1 MERVLD
7 RGSTVADQ
15 QQGQKSRAQATRK
28 GSGPRDTQ
36 AVRKNSGSRGQ
47 QASATAA
54 RGPGAGGNGAG
65 RGRAQAGRQNGAA
78 AGRQAGTTA
87 GRQGRGPDARRT
99 SAEVAAARGPWTPR
113 WLPFAAL
120 GLSVIGL
127 GLGIYL
133 TIAHLVGTQILA
145 CSNNPHALIDCA
157 AVTTSPESKLF
168 GIFPVAELGLG
179 FFFAMTLLNLPWAWR
194 PTWSWLPKRLTA
206 TRPDLPSKL
215 PVLAWRL
222 RFAGIIVGIL
232 FILYLVYTELI
243 TLRQICLFCTYT
255 HITTFLLFVLLVIQA
270 AYWGD
275 PSKATGAPAARQAA
289 R

>member
-1 MERVLD
+1 MARVLD

-15 QQGQKSRAQATRK
+15 QQSQNRRAQSTRQGSGQRTNQATRK
-28 GSGPRDTQ
+28 GSG
-36 AVRKNSGSRGQ
+36 SRGQ
-47 QASATAA
+47 GTATAA
-54 RGPGAGGNGAG
+54 RGTGASGNGQG
-65 RGRAQAGRQNGAA
+65 RGQAGARQNGTPAGRPPGPGG
-78 AGRQAGTTA
+78 GRQARA
-87 GRQGRGPDARRT
+87 SDARRT
-99 SAEVAAARGPWTPR
+99 SAEPAAARGPWTPR
-113 WLPFAAL
+113 WLPFGAL

-157 AVTTSPESKLF
+157 AVTTSPESEVF

-275 PSKATGAPAARQAA
+275 PSKAPEAPAVRQAA

>member
-1 MERVLD
+1 MARVLD

-28 GSGPRDTQ
+28 GSGQGAAQ
-36 AVRKNSGSRGQ
+36 AKSKSSGSRGGQ
-47 QASATAA
+47 ATATPPRGTGASANGKGRTSSARQAAPVRSPSGNRRLAGQGASPPGGGMPPA
-54 RGPGAGGNGAG
+54 RG
-65 RGRAQAGRQNGAA
+65 
-78 AGRQAGTTA
+78 
-87 GRQGRGPDARRT
+87 
-99 SAEVAAARGPWTPR
+99 SWTPR

-120 GLSVIGL
+120 GLSLIGL

-157 AVTTSPESKLF
+157 AVTTSPESKVF

-179 FFFAMTLLNLPWAWR
+179 FFVAMTLLNLPWAWR
-194 PTWSWLPKRLTA
+194 ATWSWLPKRLTA
-206 TRPDLPSKL
+206 TRPDLESRL
-215 PVLAWRL
+215 PVYAWRL
-222 RFAGIIVGIL
+222 RLAGIIVGIL

-255 HITTFLLFVLLVIQA
+255 HITTFLLFVLLIVQA
-270 AYWGD
+270 AFWGD
-275 PSKATGAPAARQAA
+275 PSKAPAPKAPVARQAA